1 MDSTSTSQNQ
11 AAFIMPP
18 SLNRQIDEVDFTLAN
33 GSTNLTLDFSSCNF
47 ISVEGLEWLEELLM
61 RADSRAIQISFK
73 NIKPTVYKVFKVSR
87 LDSVLKAC
95 GSAAPS
101 GPVC

>member
-1 MDSTSTSQNQ
+1 METSSKKNQ
-11 AAFIMPP
+11 AVFDMPGK
-18 SLNRQIDEVDFTLAN
+18 LNRQINEVDFTLAN
-33 GSTNLTLDFSSCNF
+33 GSVDLILDFGKCDF
-47 ISVEGLEWLEELLM
+47 ISVEGLEWLEELLL
-61 RADSRAIQISFK
+61 RADSRGIAINFK
-73 NIKPTVYKVFKVSR
+73 NVKPPVYKVFKVSR